1 MGLAGLPVGCGPVI
15 RWTRS
20 RAGIE
25 VSAVGMA
32 GRVLPD
38 GARSHSREG
47 KIPLSSVAFPLAA
60 AGNKGRFRTPA
71 NYANPA
77 GCHIPCDLG
86 GYAID
91 RGELLIGILLQ
102 DVRYGLRML
111 AKKPAL
117 RIVIVLTLAL
127 RVGAKQYAELKKP
140 WQATTYCS
148 TSPEGRIRRRDPPRD
163 RLSCDRWHRVRGVAF
178 IMNDRPDLAVAHG
191 CDGAHVGQDDM
202 PAADARKMLRRP
214 HARRDLPRQPRPRD
228 DGGRRRRRLRRVR
241 RVFRDR
247 DQGGDARMPIRK
259 FWHGGPS

>member
-127 RVGAKQYAELKKP
+127 RVGANTAIFSIVNAVLLRSLPLLGAVETAAAKAKSRVED
-140 WQATTYCS
+140 W
-148 TSPEGRIRRRDPPRD
+148 TS
-163 RLSCDRWHRVRGVAF
+163 
-178 IMNDRPDLAVAHG
+178 
-191 CDGAHVGQDDM
+191 
-202 PAADARKMLRRP
+202 
-214 HARRDLPRQPRPRD
+214 RQ
-228 DGGRRRRRLRRVR
+228 
-241 RVFRDR
+241 
-247 DQGGDARMPIRK
+247 
-259 FWHGGPS
+259 